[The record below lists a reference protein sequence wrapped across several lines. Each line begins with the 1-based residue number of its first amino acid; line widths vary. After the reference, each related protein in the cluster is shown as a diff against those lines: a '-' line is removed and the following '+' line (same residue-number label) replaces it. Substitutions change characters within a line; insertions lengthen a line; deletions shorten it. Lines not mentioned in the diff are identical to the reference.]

1 MWSDQDLVEVLRSSV
16 PYCLVVALPLLI
28 LLSPVPVDAAA
39 EFTVFR
45 LQQYDLHGSAHG
57 KAPPHGCL
65 VCLGQPVCYVG
76 HGSRSS
82 VVNVEARSLDAGS
95 VARRCVLARLVDL
108 TPGHYH
114 RLITQGAAALLILLP
129 VNLTALTQ
137 EHHQLVLEVEAAM
150 LEADTQMAVFLAH
163 ETLELLHIY
172 EAVRTATN
180 TDAATSAAA
189 AMMGSLST
197 DGYQIVVAGSQS
209 KLVADMTVA
218 NIQGKLSGYGVE
230 EQLPTIAIVAH
241 YDAFG
246 AAPELARGADS
257 NGSGVVVLLE
267 LARIFSRLYASPRTH
282 PRLNLAFLL
291 SGGGYINYQGSK
303 RFLEDHLDASDS
315 PLLSETHYTLCL
327 DTLGSGH
334 SLRLHVS
341 KRPKD
346 SSPGHHFYQARTSIH
361 IQTDLPGGP
370 HCLRHSGR
378 TAARP
383 VCCSFTALEEEGAK
397 AGISVEMVHRK
408 INLQEDTQAW
418 EHEKYSMRRL
428 PAFTL
433 SRLQGPRS
441 GERGSILDTPDTI
454 DLAALTR
461 NAAVVTS
468 ALLRH
473 IYNTSV
479 DGIFDDGLAV
489 TEKSVRSWFDLITS
503 QPRSPQLLS
512 GKNNPLVT
520 NLHQILT
527 RYTNEARV
535 TYLKADKRDPEWV
548 FYDVTQATMAAY
560 AVKPAA
566 FDFLLTMGILAYL
579 GVIYVFLQF
588 FPKIYTMMVRLA
600 SPHKTKAH

>member
-1 MWSDQDLVEVLRSSV
+1 MWSDQELVEVLRSSV
-16 PYCLVVALPLLI
+16 PYCLVVALPLLL

-39 EFTVFR
+39 EFTVYR

-57 KAPPHGCL
+57 
-65 VCLGQPVCYVG
+65 
-76 HGSRSS
+76 SRSS
-82 VVNVEARSLDAGS
+82 LVNVEARSLDAGS
-95 VARRCVLARLVDL
+95 VGRRCVLARLVDL
-108 TPGHYH
+108 TPSHYH
-114 RLITQGAAALLILLP
+114 RLVTQGAAALLILLP
-129 VNLTALTQ
+129 ANITALTE
-137 EHHQLVLEVEAAM
+137 EHHMLVREVEAAM
-150 LEADTQMAVFLAH
+150 LEADTQMAVYLAH
-163 ETLELLHIY
+163 ETQELLHIY
-172 EAVRTATN
+172 ESVRTATN
-180 TDAATSAAA
+180 TDSATSAAA
-189 AMMGSLST
+189 ALMSSLST
-197 DGYQIVVAGSQS
+197 DGYQIVVGGSQS
-209 KLVADMTVA
+209 KLVPDMTIA

-246 AAPELARGADS
+246 AAPELAWGADS

-267 LARIFSRLYASPRTH
+267 LARILSRLYASPRTH

-315 PLLSETHYTLCL
+315 PLLSETYYTLCL
-327 DTLGSGH
+327 DTLGSGT

-341 KRPKD
+341 KRPKET
-346 SSPGHHFYQARTSIH
+346 SPGHSFYQ
-361 IQTDLPGGP
+361 
-370 HCLRHSGR
+370 
-378 TAARP
+378 
-383 VCCSFTALEEEGAK
+383 ALEEEGSK
-397 AGISVEMVHRK
+397 AGLVVEMVHRK

-433 SRLQGPRS
+433 SRLQGPKT
-441 GERGSILDTPDTI
+441 GERGSILDTRDTI
-454 DLAALTR
+454 DVAALTR
-461 NAAVVTS
+461 NTEVVAS

-479 DGIFDDGLAV
+479 DGIFDNGLAV
-489 TEKSVRSWFDLITS
+489 SEKSILSWLDLITS

-512 GKNNPLVT
+512 GKNSPLVT
-520 NLHQILT
+520 TLHQILS

-548 FYDVTQATMAAY
+548 FYDVTKASMAAY

-566 FDFLLTMGILAYL
+566 FDFLLTLGILAYL
-579 GVIYVFLQF
+579 GVIYVFLQY
-588 FPKIYTMMVRLA
+588 FPKLYVMMVRLA